1 MAYQRQTRASDRE
14 LPRPGMGSS
23 LRSGASTRS
32 SNLRQPTR
40 HSAAPRQLA
49 GRLDRNGAVSPAV
62 SVASTVT
69 AGTKRK
75 ERDFEILDMSTG
87 EETNIN
93 VVVRCRGRNQRE
105 IKENSTYVV
114 KADSVKGKSIELL
127 MGSNAI
133 SNKSYGFDRVFSQV
147 ADQSMIFE
155 DTVRPILEEMLAG
168 YNCTIF
174 AYGQTGTGKTYTMSG
189 DMTETLGM
197 LSDEAGII
205 PRVLQKLFEKL
216 EADDTES
223 LVKCSFIELY
233 NEDLRDLLSA
243 DESAKLKIYDDA
255 SKRGHISTVVQGMEE
270 KHIKNAAEGIK
281 VLQDGSLKR
290 QVAAT
295 KCNDLSSRSHTVF
308 TISTYVKKPNENGAD
323 EYLSA
328 GKLNLVDL
336 AGSENIQRSGA
347 ENKRAAEAGL
357 INKSLLTLGRVIN
370 ALVDRSAHIPYRES
384 KLTRILQD
392 SLGGRTKTCIIATI
406 SPAKSNLEET
416 ISTLD
421 YAFRAKNI
429 KNKPQMNPLLNKKTL
444 LKEFS
449 HEIEKLKSELISTR
463 QRNGVYL
470 SNEAYEEMTA
480 QSETRR
486 IVMEEQTAKMETL
499 ENNLRNRVQDLHA
512 LNVSFIG
519 LKKDHDGTKEQ
530 LEQTKNVLDQTEIVL
545 SATRRNLD
553 EETQLRKAHQETE
566 GKLAVIGGELIDKLN
581 KTVHD
586 VSGLH
591 SKNKRK
597 SDLQSLNR
605 TAWGTSQGQV
615 AEVTT
620 MIERRIQEFQDE
632 QKEHISSVSRRMEAF
647 VQEEL
652 QKLTS
657 TQAFLDEH
665 LEVFGES
672 KAQLI
677 QQEQKSKDDM
687 DKVLEE
693 IKETRDNVKE
703 RVGESLQAISK
714 AAEKISADI
723 VSEMATFHNQLHTSY
738 STLGKDCK
746 TIFDELVK
754 HITTQRSESDNLR
767 RQLQSATNTI
777 VLQNATISSRLQ
789 EALEEERRQAA
800 DDRQKLMAQITGLI
814 NAQADA
820 QETRIAE
827 RATQVQKSIS
837 DSSVALEGAFSTY
850 ATGMDSW
857 DEKESEV
864 LEEVKKSRDQLKMRL
879 KDDWNTANDRSTSIQ
894 NTAKSVHAETVR
906 VVDEQVEDLDSQM
919 EALDDFVT
927 RAKSENTAHHESY
940 SQSLNTVSNTV
951 DQSFGSISGHF
962 KVTFDRVKNL
972 GEEME
977 VDINDIQES
986 LEPLETQLCRPLANL
1001 REEIASTSLQ
1011 EYQPTGDTPQKVQY
1025 HYPTSLPRTQRRS
1038 MIISEMD
1045 EAESETDEPAVQEK
1059 DNNTMVF
1066 ADLDN
1071 SEHSEHADLVPS
1083 PRPSTANTTSISLD
1097 KATPLSLREVD
1108 PNVSSSNLTIGAI
1121 GFEPVA
1127 SLLPFPSDHTMPLFK
1142 HSARTNRGT
1151 KKPNLSEGREN
1162 VPISALVQSTHRRK
1176 SPRLN

>member
-1 MAYQRQTRASDRE
+1 
-14 LPRPGMGSS
+14 
-23 LRSGASTRS
+23 
-32 SNLRQPTR
+32 
-40 HSAAPRQLA
+40 
-49 GRLDRNGAVSPAV
+49 
-62 SVASTVT
+62 
-69 AGTKRK
+69 
-75 ERDFEILDMSTG
+75 
-87 EETNIN
+87 
-93 VVVRCRGRNQRE
+93 
-105 IKENSTYVV
+105 
-114 KADSVKGKSIELL
+114 
-127 MGSNAI
+127 
-133 SNKSYGFDRVFSQV
+133 
-147 ADQSMIFE
+147 
-155 DTVRPILEEMLAG
+155 MLAG

-519 LKKDHDGTKEQ
+519 LKKDHDSTKEQ

-723 VSEMATFHNQLHTSY
+723 VSEMATFHNQ
-738 STLGKDCK
+738 
-746 TIFDELVK
+746 V
-754 HITTQRSESDNLR
+754 
-767 RQLQSATNTI
+767 
-777 VLQNATISSRLQ
+777 
-789 EALEEERRQAA
+789 
-800 DDRQKLMAQITGLI
+800 
-814 NAQADA
+814 
-820 QETRIAE
+820 
-827 RATQVQKSIS
+827 
-837 DSSVALEGAFSTY
+837 
-850 ATGMDSW
+850 
-857 DEKESEV
+857 
-864 LEEVKKSRDQLKMRL
+864 
-879 KDDWNTANDRSTSIQ
+879 
-894 NTAKSVHAETVR
+894 
-906 VVDEQVEDLDSQM
+906 
-919 EALDDFVT
+919 
-927 RAKSENTAHHESY
+927 
-940 SQSLNTVSNTV
+940 
-951 DQSFGSISGHF
+951 
-962 KVTFDRVKNL
+962 
-972 GEEME
+972 
-977 VDINDIQES
+977 
-986 LEPLETQLCRPLANL
+986 
-1001 REEIASTSLQ
+1001 SLQ
-1011 EYQPTGDTPQKVQY
+1011 
-1025 HYPTSLPRTQRRS
+1025 
-1038 MIISEMD
+1038 
-1045 EAESETDEPAVQEK
+1045 
-1059 DNNTMVF
+1059 
-1066 ADLDN
+1066 
-1071 SEHSEHADLVPS
+1071 
-1083 PRPSTANTTSISLD
+1083 
-1097 KATPLSLREVD
+1097 LSLRV
-1108 PNVSSSNLTIGAI
+1108 
-1121 GFEPVA
+1121 
-1127 SLLPFPSDHTMPLFK
+1127 
-1142 HSARTNRGT
+1142 
-1151 KKPNLSEGREN
+1151 
-1162 VPISALVQSTHRRK
+1162 
-1176 SPRLN
+1176 

>member
-1 MAYQRQTRASDRE
+1 
-14 LPRPGMGSS
+14 MGSS

-32 SNLRQPTR
+32 SNLRQPMR

-75 ERDFEILDMSTG
+75 ERDFDVLDVSTG

-133 SNKSYGFDRVFSQV
+133 SNKSYGFDRVFSQA

-216 EADDTES
+216 EASDTES

-308 TISTYVKKPNENGAD
+308 TISTYVKKPNENGGD
-323 EYLSA
+323 DYLSA

-406 SPAKSNLEET
+406 SPAKGNLEET

-429 KNKPQMNPLLNKKTL
+429 KNKPQTNPLLNKKTL

-499 ENNLRNRVQDLHA
+499 ESNLRNRVQDLHA

-530 LEQTKNVLDQTEIVL
+530 LDQTKNVLDQTEIVL
-545 SATRRNLD
+545 SATKRNLD

-591 SKNKRK
+591 SKNRRK

-620 MIERRIQEFQDE
+620 MIERRIQDFQDE

-693 IKETRDNVKE
+693 IKETRDSVKE

-777 VLQNATISSRLQ
+777 VVQNATISSRMQ

-800 DDRQKLMAQITGLI
+800 DDRQKLMVQITGLI
-814 NAQADA
+814 NAQAEA

-837 DSSVALEGAFSTY
+837 DSNVALEGAFSTY
-850 ATGMDSW
+850 AAGMDSW
-857 DEKESEV
+857 DEKENEV
-864 LEEVKKSRDQLKMRL
+864 LEEVKKSRDQLKTRL

-940 SQSLNTVSNTV
+940 SQSLITVSNTV

-1038 MIISEMD
+1038 MIIPEMD
-1045 EAESETDEPAVQEK
+1045 EAGSEPDEPAVQEK

-1121 GFEPVA
+1121 GFEPLA
-1127 SLLPFPSDHTMPLFK
+1127 SHLPFPSDHTMPLFK

-1162 VPISALVQSTHRRK
+1162 VPISALAQGAHRRK

>member
-1 MAYQRQTRASDRE
+1 
-14 LPRPGMGSS
+14 
-23 LRSGASTRS
+23 
-32 SNLRQPTR
+32 
-40 HSAAPRQLA
+40 
-49 GRLDRNGAVSPAV
+49 
-62 SVASTVT
+62 
-69 AGTKRK
+69 
-75 ERDFEILDMSTG
+75 
-87 EETNIN
+87 
-93 VVVRCRGRNQRE
+93 
-105 IKENSTYVV
+105 
-114 KADSVKGKSIELL
+114 
-127 MGSNAI
+127 
-133 SNKSYGFDRVFSQV
+133 
-147 ADQSMIFE
+147 
-155 DTVRPILEEMLAG
+155 
-168 YNCTIF
+168 
-174 AYGQTGTGKTYTMSG
+174 
-189 DMTETLGM
+189 MTETLGM

-519 LKKDHDGTKEQ
+519 LKKDHDSTKEQ

-723 VSEMATFHNQLHTSY
+723 VSEMATFHNQ
-738 STLGKDCK
+738 
-746 TIFDELVK
+746 V
-754 HITTQRSESDNLR
+754 
-767 RQLQSATNTI
+767 
-777 VLQNATISSRLQ
+777 
-789 EALEEERRQAA
+789 
-800 DDRQKLMAQITGLI
+800 
-814 NAQADA
+814 
-820 QETRIAE
+820 
-827 RATQVQKSIS
+827 
-837 DSSVALEGAFSTY
+837 
-850 ATGMDSW
+850 
-857 DEKESEV
+857 
-864 LEEVKKSRDQLKMRL
+864 
-879 KDDWNTANDRSTSIQ
+879 
-894 NTAKSVHAETVR
+894 
-906 VVDEQVEDLDSQM
+906 
-919 EALDDFVT
+919 
-927 RAKSENTAHHESY
+927 
-940 SQSLNTVSNTV
+940 
-951 DQSFGSISGHF
+951 
-962 KVTFDRVKNL
+962 
-972 GEEME
+972 
-977 VDINDIQES
+977 
-986 LEPLETQLCRPLANL
+986 
-1001 REEIASTSLQ
+1001 SLQ
-1011 EYQPTGDTPQKVQY
+1011 
-1025 HYPTSLPRTQRRS
+1025 
-1038 MIISEMD
+1038 
-1045 EAESETDEPAVQEK
+1045 
-1059 DNNTMVF
+1059 
-1066 ADLDN
+1066 
-1071 SEHSEHADLVPS
+1071 
-1083 PRPSTANTTSISLD
+1083 
-1097 KATPLSLREVD
+1097 LSLRV
-1108 PNVSSSNLTIGAI
+1108 
-1121 GFEPVA
+1121 
-1127 SLLPFPSDHTMPLFK
+1127 
-1142 HSARTNRGT
+1142 
-1151 KKPNLSEGREN
+1151 
-1162 VPISALVQSTHRRK
+1162 
-1176 SPRLN
+1176 